1 MHAKVFSATVLG
13 IDSCLIEVEVDLS
26 LGLINF
32 CIVGLPDKAVRESKD
47 RIRAALKNCGL
58 KIPERLVTV
67 NLAPAHIKK
76 QDALFDVPIAIA
88 ILQAAK
94 QVEAPEAFLQET
106 VFLGELS
113 LDGKIRPVTGVISI
127 AHKALEEGKKRL
139 VVPIENVAEAQA
151 IDGLKVYGVEN
162 LTELVGFLR
171 GQIKIKPASRE
182 NFIQNIEQ
190 DFKGFDF
197 SQVKG
202 QLEAKRALEI
212 CAAGWHNA
220 LFIGPP
226 GAGKTMLAERL
237 ATIMPEMDFKES
249 VELTKIYS
257 VAGLLE
263 NKGLMRHRPFR
274 SPHHTISQA
283 GLVGGGCIPKAGE
296 ISLAQSGVLFLD
308 ELTEFG
314 RGAIE
319 SLRQPLESGK
329 VTISRANFSVDFP
342 ARFLM
347 IAASNPCPCGY
358 FGDGSNR
365 CVCAQ
370 IQIQKYMSKLS
381 GPLLDRIDLHVRVS
395 SVKYEQLSSDQK
407 NDSECSSAI
416 KERVLCAQAFA
427 RSRQG
432 NLLNS
437 RLSVDQ
443 IKEFCS
449 LCPSADLLLKKAFEK
464 LSMSARAYHR
474 VLRVSRTIA
483 DLEKSHE
490 IGEKHIK
497 EAIKLRLLDKQ
508 AV

>member
-76 QDALFDVPIAIA
+76 QDTLFDVPIAVA
-88 ILQAAK
+88 VLQAAK
-94 QVEAPEAFLQET
+94 QIEVPAEFLHET

-113 LDGKIRPVTGVISI
+113 LDGQIRPVNGVISI
-127 AHKALEEGKKRL
+127 AHKALEEGKKRI
-139 VVPIENVAEAQA
+139 VVPLENVAEAQA

-162 LTELVGFLR
+162 LTQLVGFLR
-171 GQIKIKPASRE
+171 GQVKIKPASRE
-182 NFIQNIEQ
+182 DYFVDLKQ
-190 DFKGFDF
+190 DFGGLDF

-202 QLEAKRALEI
+202 QIEAKRALEI

-237 ATIMPEMDFKES
+237 PTIMSEMDFKES

-263 NKGLMRHRPFR
+263 GKGLMRNRPFCN
-274 SPHHTISQA
+274 PHHTISQA
-283 GLVGGGCIPKAGE
+283 GLVGGGCLPKAGQ

-329 VTISRANFSVDFP
+329 VTIARANFSVDFP

-358 FGDGSNR
+358 FGDQSGR
-365 CVCAQ
+365 CLCSQ
-370 IQIQKYMSKLS
+370 IQVQKYMSKLS

-395 SVKYEQLSSDQK
+395 SIKYEQLADAK
-407 NDSECSSAI
+407 NNDSESSEQI
-416 KERVLCAQAFA
+416 KERVLAAQEFS

-432 NLLNS
+432 NLPNS

-443 IKEFCS
+443 IKEFCA
-449 LCPSADLLLKKAFEK
+449 LCPKAEELLKRAFEK
-464 LSMSARAYHR
+464 LSMSARSYHR
-474 VLRVSRTIA
+474 ILRVSRTIA
-483 DLEKSHE
+483 DLAKSE
-490 IGEKHIK
+490 SIGQAHIR
-497 EAIKLRLLDKQ
+497 EAIMLRLLDKQ
-508 AV
+508 VV